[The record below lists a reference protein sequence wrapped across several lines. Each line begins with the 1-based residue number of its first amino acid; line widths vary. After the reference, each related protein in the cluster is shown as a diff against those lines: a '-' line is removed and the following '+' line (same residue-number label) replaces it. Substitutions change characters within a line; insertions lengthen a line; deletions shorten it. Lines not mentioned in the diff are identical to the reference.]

1 MRGRGEGACQLLLRW
16 LDSYFPL
23 TLLSFLGIGLR
34 EGGGAKGG
42 DVQQKCSVGWRG
54 AWMGLIEVH
63 GSLDTENGWNR
74 IHKSAWKGEAACMI
88 WLDWIGEMFGVLLY
102 CYVLAN

>member
-1 MRGRGEGACQLLLRW
+1 
-16 LDSYFPL
+16 
-23 TLLSFLGIGLR
+23 
-34 EGGGAKGG
+34 
-42 DVQQKCSVGWRG
+42 
-54 AWMGLIEVH
+54 MGLIEVH

-74 IHKSAWKGEAACMI
+74 IHKSACKGEAACMI

>member
-1 MRGRGEGACQLLLRW
+1 M
-16 LDSYFPL
+16 
-23 TLLSFLGIGLR
+23 
-34 EGGGAKGG
+34 
-42 DVQQKCSVGWRG
+42 G
-54 AWMGLIEVH
+54 AWMGLIDMH
-63 GSLDTENGWNR
+63 GGLDTENGWNR